1 MKTNTK
7 SDTRDDLMGMT
18 IAVLMF
24 VLQGCMVLAMSTD
37 HLVAAK
43 LTAVHGAVIAA
54 HADSAGSGNLT

>member
-1 MKTNTK
+1 MKIETA
-7 SDTRDDLMGMT
+7 SVTRDDLMGMT

-37 HLVAAK
+37 HLVAAE

-54 HADSAGSGNLT
+54 HADSAASGDLT